1 MDKVQVVKVLALQAT
16 SFAKVALYEAY
27 RGLVNLLPVTLTF
40 NDFAIAQ
47 GLPEKDFFVGNETQL
62 GHLLNYLKEKYAD
75 TIEVTLVINSPVNV
89 SETTEIPGFII
100 NVICVNLVPGCG
112 DLVDLVKKTGG
123 VFVYNEN
130 PGRLE
135 KIVKFIGELT

>member
-27 RGLVNLLPVTLTF
+27 RGLVNLFPVTLTF

-47 GLPEKDFFVGNETQL
+47 GLPEKDFFVGSETQL
-62 GHLLNYLKEKYAD
+62 DHLLHYLKEKYAD
-75 TIEVTLVINSPVNV
+75 TVEVTLVINSPVNA
-89 SETTEIPGFII
+89 SEITEISGFII

-112 DLVDLVKKTGG
+112 HLIDLVKMTGG

-135 KIVKFIGELT
+135 KIVKFMGELT